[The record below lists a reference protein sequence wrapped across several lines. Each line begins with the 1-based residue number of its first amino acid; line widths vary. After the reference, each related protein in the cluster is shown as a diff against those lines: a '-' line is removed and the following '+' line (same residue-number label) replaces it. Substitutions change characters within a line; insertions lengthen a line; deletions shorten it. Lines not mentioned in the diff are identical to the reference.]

1 MGDAWLLQQPALQ
14 THPSHF
20 VPKSRY
26 GLQCNLITTRN
37 FFCLFVPLALQ
48 SGLAAIVVAGLAY
61 FFFFLVGNHN
71 HYRHSLLLFF
81 LAATYSI
88 WRMT

>member
-61 FFFFLVGNHN
+61 FFFLSVIITTTVI
-71 HYRHSLLLFF
+71 HYCFFFWLLRIP
-81 LAATYSI
+81 YGE
-88 WRMT
+88 